1 MTTLA
6 EDLAQ
11 LLVDPAMG
19 KPMVD
24 RTAFDRVIG
33 GAVLLDLVD
42 AGRVTVEGSGAKARV
57 AATGRTAGSPLLD
70 AAIERLGTKER
81 RASSAVERLSSK
93 MRAATFEQL
102 VTAGIVV
109 GEPGRILGLIPT
121 TTWRFTKPE
130 PRATLQ
136 AAVAAVLTGKGEPDE
151 RLAALVSLLYAVKAE
166 HKVVDGPRRELR
178 ARAKEIAEGEWA
190 GSAVSQA
197 VRAVQATV
205 TAAIVASTAAGSAA
219 SSG

>member
-1 MTTLA
+1 
-6 EDLAQ
+6 
-11 LLVDPAMG
+11 
-19 KPMVD
+19 
-24 RTAFDRVIG
+24 
-33 GAVLLDLVD
+33 
-42 AGRVTVEGSGAKARV
+42 
-57 AATGRTAGSPLLD
+57 
-70 AAIERLGTKER
+70 
-81 RASSAVERLSSK
+81 
-93 MRAATFEQL
+93 
-102 VTAGIVV
+102 VV

-130 PRATLQ
+130 PRARLQ
-136 AAVAAVLTGKGEPDE
+136 SAVASVLTGKGEPDE
-151 RLAALVSLLYAVKAE
+151 RVAALVSLLYAVKAE